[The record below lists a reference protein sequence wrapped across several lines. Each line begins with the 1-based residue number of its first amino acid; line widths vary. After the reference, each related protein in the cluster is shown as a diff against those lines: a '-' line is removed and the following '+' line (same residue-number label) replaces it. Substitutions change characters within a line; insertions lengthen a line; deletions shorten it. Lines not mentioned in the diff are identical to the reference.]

1 MFGNRNFDNHERVIF
16 AHDELS
22 GLKAVV
28 AIHNSALG
36 PAFGGCR
43 MWPYSNDDDAM
54 TDALRLSRGMTYK
67 ATICDLPYG
76 GGKSVIIGNSRIEKT
91 EELVLAMGRLVESL
105 GGAYI
110 IADDVGTTLADLAI
124 MRRETSHTAAATEA
138 AQSDLAV
145 TAYGVLMGIEATVAR
160 VFERS
165 DMSGLRFAV
174 QGLGNVGMP
183 LCEHLHARGAK
194 LTVTDV
200 DDARMHAARDRF
212 DAELV
217 EPDAIFDVEADIFS
231 PCALGAILNPETI
244 PRLNVRAVC
253 GGANNQLLLAENDAL
268 LARRGIAFVP
278 DYLVNAG
285 GVIDFYQEAID
296 DSPDAILLSVER
308 IRTIA
313 DDVLR
318 QARESGETP
327 MTVSDRI
334 VRQRLEAARNRPQTT
349 QQGS

>member
-43 MWPYSNDDDAM
+43 MWPYSNDDDAL

-76 GGKSVIIGNSRIEKT
+76 GGKSVIIGNSRTEKT
-91 EELVLAMGRLVESL
+91 EELVLGMGRLVESL
-105 GGAYI
+105 GGSYI
-110 IADDVGTTLADLAI
+110 IADDVGTTLADLAV
-124 MRRETSHTAAATEA
+124 MRRETTHTAAATEA

-183 LCEHLHARGAK
+183 LCEHLHKRGAK

-200 DDARMHAARDRF
+200 DEVRMQDARDRF
-212 DAELV
+212 GAELV
-217 EPDAIFDVEADIFS
+217 APDAIFDVDADIFS
-231 PCALGAILNPETI
+231 PCALGAILNPDTI
-244 PRLNVRAVC
+244 PRLNVKAVC

-285 GVIDFYQEAID
+285 GVIDFYQEGID
-296 DSPDAILLSVER
+296 DSPDAILRSVER
-308 IRTIA
+308 IRAIA

-318 QARESGETP
+318 QAHDTGQTP

-334 VRQRLEAARNRPQTT
+334 VQQRLDAARNRSQTT

>member
-43 MWPYSNDDDAM
+43 MWPYSNDDDAL

-67 ATICDLPYG
+67 ATICELPYG
-76 GGKSVIIGNSRIEKT
+76 GGKSVIIGNSRTEKT
-91 EELVLAMGRLVESL
+91 RDLVLAMGRLVESL
-105 GGAYI
+105 GGSYI
-110 IADDVGTTLADLAI
+110 IADDVGTTLADLSI
-124 MRRETSHTAAATEA
+124 MRQETSHTAAATEA

-145 TAYGVLMGIEATVAR
+145 TAYGVLMGIEATVAQIFDR
-160 VFERS
+160 T
-165 DMSGLRFAV
+165 DMDGLRFAV

-194 LTVTDV
+194 LVVTDV
-200 DDARMHAARDRF
+200 DGARTQVARDRF
-212 DAELV
+212 GAEV
-217 EPDAIFDVEADIFS
+217 SEPDAIYDADADIFS

-244 PRLNVRAVC
+244 PRLKVRAVC
-253 GGANNQLLLAENDAL
+253 GGANNQLLLAEHDAV

-285 GVIDFYQEAID
+285 GVIDFYQESID
-296 DSPDAILLSVER
+296 DRPEAILQSVER
-308 IRTIA
+308 IRSIA
-313 DDVLR
+313 DDILR
-318 QARESGETP
+318 RARDAGETP
-327 MTVSDRI
+327 MTISDRI
-334 VRQRLEAARNRPQTT
+334 VRQRLQAARDRSQTT